1 MSVSQ
6 INNKGFTLIEI
17 SVVLVVIGL
26 LIGGAV
32 PLMSVLSER
41 KTRNETLDY
50 MSEARAALI
59 SFAKINGRLPWA
71 ATQGGNGTSVASLS
85 VGDLP
90 FQTLGIRPTDA
101 YGNRLR
107 YAINNSGLNSN
118 LGTDLPTSCS
128 TLRGGLADAPLVVDS
143 AAAISVAAVLIS
155 AGPKDVN
162 ADGSVFDLINAGPFT
177 GNNVTGNPNYIR
189 SPPTDTFDDLVVYI
203 DQLTLYGEMCGN
215 PQVGVSNTTASNKY
229 VHNSTT
235 GTDIGVV
242 APGATASYG
251 VISGCQI
258 QIRTA
263 AGGGG
268 IVAISNPATP
278 VIVAG
283 SGTAINVTG
292 P

>member
-128 TLRGGLADAPLVVDS
+128 TLRGGLAGAPRVVDS

-155 AGPKDVN
+155 AGLKDVN

-189 SPPTDTFDDLVVYI
+189 SPPTNTFDDLVVYI
-203 DQLTLYGEMCGN
+203 DQLTLYGEICGN
-215 PQVGVSNTTASNKY
+215 PQLAVRNTTAANVFVYNRTTLANIGIVASNTT
-229 VHNSTT
+229 V
-235 GTDIGVV
+235 
-242 APGATASYG
+242 SYG
-251 VISGCQI
+251 ILSGSQI
-258 QIRTA
+258 ELRNA

-268 IVAISNPATP
+268 AIVTSTPAMP
-278 VIVAG
+278 AFIAG
-283 SGTAINVTG
+283 TG
-292 P
+292 IGLSVP